1 MMKPALL
8 TVVVFAFA
16 APVRA
21 QPQAQVP
28 EPSVFV
34 SVAAMADIHRHGWW
48 SSVPVGT
55 GLPEPDMDTWTLASN
70 WSVGVRHT
78 PRWNTRIE
86 MTFSGTYSKY
96 YRTSLPF
103 VTQEGTQDY
112 RLRVGSVLLGYRR
125 GPWKRM
131 RLDYLAGVGFAQER
145 EHRVSETTVTLPIPP
160 SVPAPAP
167 LSVDVTST
175 QYHTAIVVGAD
186 VSFALSRRVS
196 IVQQLRVKTF
206 SGLLAVSPALG
217 LMIGF

>member
-1 MMKPALL
+1 MTKPLL
-8 TVVVFAFA
+8 LSFVVLAIA
-16 APVRA
+16 APARA
-21 QPQAQVP
+21 QAP
-28 EPSVFV
+28 EPFIFA

-55 GLPEPDMDTWTLASN
+55 GLLQPNMDTWTLASN
-70 WSVGVRHT
+70 WSVGARHT
-78 PRWNTRIE
+78 PRWNTRFE
-86 MTFSGTYSKY
+86 MTFSGTYSRY
-96 YRTSLPF
+96 YETSSP
-103 VTQEGTQDY
+103 VATQAGTQDY

-131 RLDYLAGVGFAQER
+131 RLDYLVGLGFAEER
-145 EHRVSETTVTLPIPP
+145 EHRVTETTLILLIPP
-160 SVPAPAP
+160 STSPRPP
-167 LSVDVTST
+167 LAVDVTST

-217 LMIGF
+217 LTIEF